1 MSFRYKNCALQI
13 KFKIILLFTTIV
25 ITTINLFSQEAKKSS
40 FGIQYTLSYDF
51 QVAPRN
57 SENKIGVLHHAP
69 ALSYRINNHN
79 LYIGPLLS
87 HVFQLKPVWN
97 DKYDNKAFGLHFGYR
112 YYSNELLRNF
122 RIFGQFHYSIFWV
135 KCQHYQLGL
144 PDGVTKTEIRVNNTA
159 SFGVDYEAI
168 PNLHIYAGTGFGSYD
183 GFFLILE
190 RVNLSEYI
198 GIKYEF

>member
-1 MSFRYKNCALQI
+1 MRNLYMI
-13 KFKIILLFTTIV
+13 FKKILLSFIIV
-25 ITTINLFSQEAKKSS
+25 ITAINLYSQEAKKSS

-122 RIFGQFHYSIFWV
+122 RIFVQFHYSIFWV

>member
-69 ALSYRINNHN
+69 ALSYRINNHK

-190 RVNLSEYI
+190 RVNLNEYI

>member
-1 MSFRYKNCALQI
+1 MRNLYMI
-13 KFKIILLFTTIV
+13 FKKILLSFIIV
-25 ITTINLFSQEAKKSS
+25 ITAINLYSQEAKKSS

-135 KCQHYQLGL
+135 KCQYYQLGL

-168 PNLHIYAGTGFGSYD
+168 PNLHIYAETGFGSYD

>member
-1 MSFRYKNCALQI
+1 MHKFRK
-13 KFKIILLFTTIV
+13 ILLLFIIV
-25 ITTINLFSQEAKKSS
+25 ITAINLYSQEAKKSC

-57 SENKIGVLHHAP
+57 SESKIGVLHHAP
-69 ALSYRINNHN
+69 AFSYRINNHN
-79 LYIGPLLS
+79 IYIGPLLS
-87 HVFQLKPVWN
+87 HVFQLKPIGSE
-97 DKYDNKAFGLHFGYR
+97 KYDNKAFGLHFGYR

-122 RIFGQFHYSIFWV
+122 RIFGQFHFSIFWV
-135 KCQHYQLGL
+135 ECHYHQLGW
-144 PDGVTKTEIRVNNTA
+144 PYNTTGTEIKVNNTA

>member
-1 MSFRYKNCALQI
+1 MRDLYMI
-13 KFKIILLFTTIV
+13 FKKILLSFIIV
-25 ITTINLFSQEAKKSS
+25 ITAINLYSQEAKKSS

-51 QVAPRN
+51 YVY
-57 SENKIGVLHHAP
+57 NKNRKPDYIIDVLHHAP
-69 ALSYRINNHN
+69 AFSYRINNHN

-87 HVFQLKPVWN
+87 HVFQPAPIGN
-97 DKYDNKAFGLHFGYR
+97 DKYDNKAFGLQFGYR
-112 YYSNELLRNF
+112 YYSKELLHNF
-122 RIFGQFHYSIFWV
+122 RIFGQFHFSIFWV
-135 KCQHYQLGL
+135 KCQHNQLGL

>member
-1 MSFRYKNCALQI
+1 MH
-13 KFKIILLFTTIV
+13 KFKTILLFTIIV
-25 ITTINLFSQEAKKSS
+25 IMAINLYSQEAKKSS

-57 SENKIGVLHHAP
+57 SESKIGVLHHAP
-69 ALSYRINNHN
+69 AFSYRINNHN
-79 LYIGPLLS
+79 IYIGPLLS
-87 HVFQLKPVWN
+87 HVFQLKPMWN
-97 DKYDNKAFGLHFGYR
+97 DIYDNKAFGLHFGYR

-122 RIFGQFHYSIFWV
+122 RIFGQFHFSIFWV
-135 KCQHYQLGL
+135 EYRHHQLGL
-144 PDGVTKTEIRVNNTA
+144 PGGVTGTEIRVNNTA

>member
-1 MSFRYKNCALQI
+1 MH
-13 KFKIILLFTTIV
+13 KFKTILLFTIIV
-25 ITTINLFSQEAKKSS
+25 IMAINLYSQEAKKSS

-51 QVAPRN
+51 YVY
-57 SENKIGVLHHAP
+57 NKNRKPDYIIDVLHHAP
-69 ALSYRINNHN
+69 AFSYRIKNHN

-87 HVFQLKPVWN
+87 HVFQPKPIGSE
-97 DKYDNKAFGLHFGYR
+97 KYDNKAFGLHFGYR

-122 RIFGQFHYSIFWV
+122 RIFGQFHFSIFWV
-135 KCQHYQLGL
+135 EYRHHQLGL
-144 PDGVTKTEIRVNNTA
+144 PGGVTGTEIRVNNTA

-198 GIKYEF
+198 GVKYEF

>member
-1 MSFRYKNCALQI
+1 MELWEVLDKEGNKIGKTMEKNEEGFFNRGFCHLGAEVW
-13 KFKIILLFTTIV
+13 II
-25 ITTINLFSQEAKKSS
+25 
-40 FGIQYTLSYDF
+40 
-51 QVAPRN
+51 N
-57 SENKIGVLHHAP
+57 SENKIVVLHHAP

-135 KCQHYQLGL
+135 KCQYYQLGL

>member
-1 MSFRYKNCALQI
+1 MQI

-40 FGIQYTLSYDF
+40 FGIQYTLSYNF

-69 ALSYRINNHN
+69 AFSYRINNHN

-87 HVFQLKPVWN
+87 HVFQPKPIGN
-97 DKYDNKAFGLHFGYR
+97 EKYDNKAFGLYFGYR

>member
-1 MSFRYKNCALQI
+1 MRDLYMI
-13 KFKIILLFTTIV
+13 FKKILLSFIIV
-25 ITTINLFSQEAKKSS
+25 IMAINLYSQEAKKSS

-135 KCQHYQLGL
+135 KCQHNQLGL

>member
-1 MSFRYKNCALQI
+1 MI
-13 KFKIILLFTTIV
+13 FKKILLSFIIV
-25 ITTINLFSQEAKKSS
+25 ITAINLYSQEAKKSS

-122 RIFGQFHYSIFWV
+122 RIFVQFHYSIFWV